1 MGVAASRGASDVLLI
16 AGAPPMFRVTAE
28 EERQLAHRIRGA
40 EQAARAAQGGAYP
53 PDFSVLAKARTYT
66 RGFPTFIVDMFTQYQ
81 EQGPDYIHAL
91 LTGYVPFDKLTP
103 AQVKEFA
110 VTKDDN
116 FNTSFPGH
124 KIAMAPPLVVGA
136 LRLDSRQVRPGDA
149 FVALRGTRAHGFAHV
164 AAAVAA
170 GAVAV
175 LCEAADAGEAP
186 SLPGG
191 CPLVPVPD
199 LRSHLG
205 ILADRQAGMP
215 SATLRVVGITGTNG
229 KTTTAWLLAAAL
241 EQVAVPAAYAG
252 TLGAGRPG
260 AVVAG
265 THTTAD
271 VFSVHGQLAGFRDA
285 GARAATIEVS
295 SHALDQGRVDG
306 VRFHAAAFTHLT
318 RDHLDYHGT
327 MEAYGAAK
335 ARLFCRP
342 ELAHAVLNVEDPFV
356 RSVVRR
362 LPRRPFRDFASIR
375 SRKS

>member
-1 MGVAASRGASDVLLI
+1 MSRPHTLRGLLEGI
-16 AGAPPMFRVTAE
+16 VT
-28 EERQLAHRIRGA
+28 
-40 EQAARAAQGGAYP
+40 
-53 PDFSVLAKARTYT
+53 
-66 RGFPTFIVDMFTQYQ
+66 
-81 EQGPDYIHAL
+81 
-91 LTGYVPFDKLTP
+91 
-103 AQVKEFA
+103 
-110 VTKDDN
+110 
-116 FNTSFPGH
+116 
-124 KIAMAPPLVVGA
+124 APPLAVGA

-164 AAAVAA
+164 AAAMAA

-205 ILADRQAGMP
+205 IIADRQAGMP

-285 GARAATIEVS
+285 GARAAAIEVS

-362 LPRRPFRDFASIR
+362 LPRRPAAAAG
-375 SRKS
+375 